1 MGREDWVQSGE
12 PILAGTIRKVT
23 AVITEYFGSEF
34 SSKHVVYLASV
45 LPVQPNQLN
54 CLPCIEAR
62 LAVLISQS

>member
-1 MGREDWVQSGE
+1 MQRGE

-34 SSKHVVYLASV
+34 SSKRIVYLASM

-54 CLPCIEAR
+54 CLLCIEAR
-62 LAVLISQS
+62 LAVLISQA